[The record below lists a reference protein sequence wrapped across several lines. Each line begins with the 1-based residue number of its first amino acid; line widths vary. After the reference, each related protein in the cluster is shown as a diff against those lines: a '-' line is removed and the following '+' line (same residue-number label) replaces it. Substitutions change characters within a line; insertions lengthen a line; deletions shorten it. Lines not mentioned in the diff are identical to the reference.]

1 MELEAGGEPA
11 VPHKDTGTPLAE
23 TAGHEVGSQGLDMSI
38 PKAVSRQ
45 SHGHGP
51 QLLTQGLDTEHPS
64 VGPRRPQPRRNK
76 GSHGEHSSPAAL
88 GHQGQQK
95 RCLKAE
101 RDVRAWPLAF

>member
-64 VGPRRPQPRRNK
+64 VDPGDP
-76 GSHGEHSSPAAL
+76 SHG
-88 GHQGQQK
+88 GT
-95 RCLKAE
+95 KAPTE
-101 RDVRAWPLAF
+101 NTPVLLRLVTKDNKNDV